1 MDTPHGNPEDKL
13 FVNRAVEAAIRI
25 GVILLLTIWSFRI
38 VEPFVA
44 PILWGAIIAVAV
56 YPLYVSLSAKL
67 GGRHKLAATLFTL
80 FALVILIAPAWK
92 FFGATVDGVRDVA
105 AALDEGTLSV
115 PPPPES
121 VGDWPLVGERLEST
135 WTAASENLEA
145 TLRRFTPQLRAL
157 GAWVLSS
164 VAGLGMTVVQF
175 VISILIAGVLLVN
188 AASAAGAVRAV
199 ATRLAGARGVEFALL
214 AEKTTRSVAQGVL
227 GIAVIQALLAAIGM
241 VVAGVPGATI
251 WALLV
256 LILAVMQLPPILILG
271 PVMVYVFSTAGTVT
285 AVLFLIWGI
294 FVSVSDAFLKPMLLG
309 RGVDVPMLVILLGA
323 IGGMMASG
331 IIGLFVGAVVL
342 ALGYQLFQAWLG
354 PASPTDGQALP
365 TATKAGA

>member
-1 MDTPHGNPEDKL
+1 MDTTHGNPEDRL
-13 FVNRAVEAAIRI
+13 FVNRAVEAAIRV
-25 GVILLLTIWSFRI
+25 GVLLILVIWSFQI
-38 VEPFVA
+38 VEPFVI
-44 PILWGAIIAVAV
+44 PTLWGAIIAVAV
-56 YPLYVSLSAKL
+56 YPTYASLAAKL
-67 GGRHKLAATLFTL
+67 GGRHKLTATLFTL
-80 FALVILIAPAWK
+80 LALVILIAPAWK
-92 FFGATVDGVRDVA
+92 FFGVTVEGVRNVA

-121 VGDWPLVGERLEST
+121 VGDWPLVGERIEST

-157 GAWVLSS
+157 GVWALSS
-164 VAGLGMTVVQF
+164 VAGLGMAVVQF
-175 VISILIAGVLLVN
+175 VISILIAGVFLVN

-199 ATRLAGARGVEFALL
+199 ATRLTGARGVEFAML

-227 GIAVIQALLAAIGM
+227 GVAVIQALLSAIGM

-256 LILAVMQLPPILILG
+256 LIAAVMQLPPLVILG
-271 PVMVYVFSTAGTVT
+271 PVMIYVFSTAGTVT

-354 PASPTDGQALP
+354 ATSPTDGQDLATP
-365 TATKAGA
+365 TKAGA